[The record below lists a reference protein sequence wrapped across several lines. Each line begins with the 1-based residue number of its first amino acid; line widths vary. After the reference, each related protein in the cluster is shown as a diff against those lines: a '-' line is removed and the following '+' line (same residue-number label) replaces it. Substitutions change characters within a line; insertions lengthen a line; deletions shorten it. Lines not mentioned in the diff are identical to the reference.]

1 MNPSIDPKALE
12 DMDRQSLRS
21 IHYIS
26 LIVLVIEIGLE
37 IVFFSAHLEHMDHQA
52 VLSLVSVSYC
62 IAFCAAGSLISR
74 KMMQLET
81 IRHSRFFLFK
91 IIFFILFIVWAI
103 FADYRH
109 YKAGDQM
116 LTFWVVNLVMICFI
130 LFRPWIG
137 VLLVGGAFAG
147 LYIPLYLY
155 NGAQDIVLL
164 NFIVLALASMAS
176 NAIRFHAQINASSK
190 AVRLSERNADLKDKS
205 HRDGLTGLLNRLA
218 LEEDAG
224 KMDGR
229 KMTAYMIDINY
240 FKEINDRYGHA
251 AGDAVLRETSET
263 LKRLYPG
270 ARYYR
275 YGGDE
280 FLVLTYKPAE
290 KNYGSDTFDLRQE
303 EYGVKALLSIGN
315 AQGTP
320 AAYQDLFDLISRA
333 DKALYVT
340 KQRTHSAEFGGH
352 DRRKARRPL
361 PQDAGARNGTP

>member
-1 MNPSIDPKALE
+1 MNLFKRFLRYMNPSVDPKALE

-74 KMMQLET
+74 RMMQLET

-147 LYIPLYLY
+147 LYIPPYLY
-155 NGAQDIVLL
+155 NGAQDRPGPGLHGIERDPVPCPDQRVLEGGPA
-164 NFIVLALASMAS
+164 FGE
-176 NAIRFHAQINASSK
+176 
-190 AVRLSERNADLKDKS
+190 ERGPEGQEPPGRPDRPAEPAGPGGRRREDGRPEN
-205 HRDGLTGLLNRLA
+205 DGL
-218 LEEDAG
+218 
-224 KMDGR
+224 
-229 KMTAYMIDINY
+229 Y
-240 FKEINDRYGHA
+240 DRHQ
-251 AGDAVLRETSET
+251 L
-263 LKRLYPG
+263 
-270 ARYYR
+270 
-275 YGGDE
+275 
-280 FLVLTYKPAE
+280 F
-290 KNYGSDTFDLRQE
+290 Q
-303 EYGVKALLSIGN
+303 GN
-315 AQGTP
+315 Q
-320 AAYQDLFDLISRA
+320 
-333 DKALYVT
+333 
-340 KQRTHSAEFGGH
+340 
-352 DRRKARRPL
+352 
-361 PQDAGARNGTP
+361 